1 MLAHTIVQ
9 AQLQVVEK
17 QDTVPVPVK
26 NIGWPVRGT
35 HATFRQLCNSRT
47 ILSCAVIL
55 LPFMPPASAVLAID
69 GTLLKSHCGRSL
81 PWEFALAL

>member
-26 NIGWPVRGT
+26 NIGGPVRGT
-35 HATFRQLCNSRT
+35 HATF
-47 ILSCAVIL
+47 
-55 LPFMPPASAVLAID
+55 
-69 GTLLKSHCGRSL
+69 
-81 PWEFALAL
+81 